1 MKLKT
6 KLKSKNYINNTKKIK
21 GGAFLLSAFS
31 KSGLSKE
38 NISTSKYS
46 FSEMSFTQFLNLSVQ
61 AILKIVGSMTTLPIR
76 NVDELIPPELCK
88 TFANPFA
95 CSQSV
100 LQYLFTGTKP
110 DHRKVLPESDKNDCI
125 SYDEDG
131 NKIVHCK
138 QKGGTR
144 KKNKNK
150 SKYNYQYRDTQY
162 GGNGM
167 IIECHDKDSSKK
179 YRNIKKK
186 SKQEEEEEEENKK
199 NEKKKKFLNERLKML
214 INKLKKLNIYLR
226 KYLCP
231 KNKLESL
238 IEKIN
243 NIKLLEKTLRVCNI
257 LLNTYKYDENKTD
270 KDRLE
275 TCDEEYNKLGKG
287 KLTVQA
293 DTKHLGLLIFPRDGE
308 DCNDCS
314 QASLWAE
321 TLGKYYSLFKGAL
334 AGNKNNIHYIM
345 MNIIEDM
352 AKIDT
357 KNDVLIEIKNILQNI
372 ECRTNLRQVIKDR
385 IDKLKN

>member
-6 KLKSKNYINNTKKIK
+6 KLKSKKYINNTKKIK

-167 IIECHDKDSSKK
+167 II
-179 YRNIKKK
+179 
-186 SKQEEEEEEENKK
+186 
-199 NEKKKKFLNERLKML
+199 
-214 INKLKKLNIYLR
+214 
-226 KYLCP
+226 
-231 KNKLESL
+231 
-238 IEKIN
+238 
-243 NIKLLEKTLRVCNI
+243 
-257 LLNTYKYDENKTD
+257 
-270 KDRLE
+270 
-275 TCDEEYNKLGKG
+275 
-287 KLTVQA
+287 
-293 DTKHLGLLIFPRDGE
+293 
-308 DCNDCS
+308 
-314 QASLWAE
+314 
-321 TLGKYYSLFKGAL
+321 
-334 AGNKNNIHYIM
+334 
-345 MNIIEDM
+345 
-352 AKIDT
+352 
-357 KNDVLIEIKNILQNI
+357 
-372 ECRTNLRQVIKDR
+372 
-385 IDKLKN
+385 